1 MQQRRNTDY
10 PPGTVALASGMQPRY
25 YEFEDSL
32 DKLQVPEG
40 TVFNRRRSCDIVF
53 NFNNAVRKMQ
63 GDWCWFLGD
72 DHAFAPDILF
82 KFLDYNVDVV
92 VPIAPCKVFPFAPC
106 VIHAPEDGS
115 IYNEDMPLYTWEEL
129 SGHGLFALPKGDF
142 IGQAGM
148 LVKKKV
154 LDAIGDPWFK
164 GGKIN
169 PGRMAED
176 LWFCH
181 EIQELGFTVWIDQDT
196 IFDHWFPVGITAKR
210 HEGEWVPAIRSGAG
224 TIVLPDA
231 RPNRNGNGHK
241 PDGFRVREEP
251 GKQAVILQ

>member
-1 MQQRRNTDY
+1 MQQRLNTGH
-10 PPGTVALASGMQPRY
+10 PAGTVALASGITPRY
-25 YEFEDSL
+25 FEFEDSL
-32 DKLQVPEG
+32 SNLQVPVG
-40 TVFNRRRSCDIVF
+40 TIFRRKRSCDVAM
-53 NFNNAVRKMQ
+53 NFNNAVRDMK
-63 GDWCWFLGD
+63 GEWAFFLGD
-72 DHAFAPDILF
+72 DHAFAPDLLF

-92 VPIAPCKVFPFAPC
+92 VPIAPCKTFPFSPC

-115 IYNEDMPLYTWEEL
+115 IWNDDMPLYTWDEL
-129 SGHGLFALPKGDF
+129 SGEGLMALPKGDF

-164 GGKIN
+164 TGKLN
-169 PGRMAED
+169 PGRMHED

-181 EIQELGFTVWIDQDT
+181 EMQELGFTIWVDQTT

-210 HEGEWVPAIRSGAG
+210 HEGKWCPAIRSGAG

-231 RPNRNGNGHK
+231 K
-241 PDGFRVREEP
+241 PRQEFNTEKPEDFRVWQPVNGEAHE
-251 GKQAVILQ
+251 